1 MGILLSGYWQ
11 QVPPPV
17 HDAGLDRGAPPAA
30 GAGLGA
36 QQGAAV
42 GGAAAEVAPAP
53 GLHTPGGE
61 PGAAALEPSLLRVL
75 CLKLPSTGSTHCPI
89 SVLLSPGIPTTNHTL
104 ILLHLFLDLHLFL
117 HSTVSDLRPGLQEG
131 VHHPGLPQPL
141 DPAAGARGE
150 GCGPLPGHRAR
161 ASLGHGIRSPWPWSS
176 SPPSPGGR
184 SW

>member
-11 QVPPPV
+11 QLPPPV

-36 QQGAAV
+36 EQGAAV

-75 CLKLPSTGSTHCPI
+75 FLKLPSTGSTHCPI
-89 SVLLSPGIPTTNHTL
+89 SVLLPPGIPTTNHTL
-104 ILLHLFLDLHLFL
+104 ILLHLFLDLILL
-117 HSTVSDLRPGLQEG
+117 HSTVGDLRPGLQEG

-161 ASLGHGIRSPWPWSS
+161 ASLGHGIRSPWPRSS